1 LKGREL
7 IPALCFSE
15 NSRPNPSLKRL
26 FSQQQLGFKHP
37 TFEFTQHCE
46 GFMWD
51 GTSGSSFNLGFS
63 EQLKFQRLAR
73 LLFRNFY
80 IALVTLL
87 CVFFSS
93 TQTQAQSGESSI
105 SAYAEAIKK
114 STIAER
120 ITAMDHYL
128 SIAGGSNLKVDAL
141 EFLIWDHL
149 RLNHQS
155 QSVQRAQQLIGI
167 APANP
172 IAMAVLNQNAPAT
185 PLGKVQAQSQLAS
198 LKSAMNNLDH
208 LSKPEGMVD
217 RNFQVL
223 KQQVAVMLT
232 GATGLCYLQIE
243 DYADARPALQQAV
256 TNDPN
261 NPQWVYGLALALLN
275 GKNRD
280 QYRGYWYL
288 ARASNLAGGTPQGQQ
303 IASYGRT
310 TYRKD
315 GGKDAGWDRFLASA
329 AALDAPP
336 SAEGTTVASASTAN
350 PANSRATSTT
360 AANSNSSNTNTASA
374 QPAQPTASQPST
386 KASTTNSSKSSSD
399 KTSFDKT
406 KTSSGFEATLHEPL
420 RPEPA
425 NAPAPPPNRPK
436 VMAAPSEAVSLGIMI
451 ETSLLTNEN
460 REAIIATL
468 KDIVRNMRSN
478 DEACILV
485 FSDQLDF
492 EQDLTA
498 DDKLLED
505 AIGQIRPKPGKALL
519 PGIAFAAGHLKRIGK
534 NANRILLVIS
544 DGRSNQANADT
555 LQFRSQVTGVRID
568 CIGVNAGSTE
578 QALLERL
585 SGYSGGKASFASG
598 PGEFRTVA
606 LQMTRTMGIAV
617 P

>member
-1 LKGREL
+1 ML
-7 IPALCFSE
+7 E
-15 NSRPNPSLKRL
+15 N
-26 FSQQQLGFKHP
+26 
-37 TFEFTQHCE
+37 
-46 GFMWD
+46 
-51 GTSGSSFNLGFS
+51 GTSGRSFNFGFS
-63 EQLKFQRLAR
+63 EQLKPQFLAR
-73 LLFRNFY
+73 LSLCCVLAVLVALFCAAYGTAR
-80 IALVTLL
+80 
-87 CVFFSS
+87 
-93 TQTQAQSGESSI
+93 AQSAESSI
-105 SAYAEAIKK
+105 SAYADAIKK

-128 SIAGGSNLKVDAL
+128 SLSSGGSLKVDAL
-141 EFLIWDHL
+141 EFLVWDHL
-149 RLNHQS
+149 RLGHQS
-155 QSVQRAQQLIGI
+155 QSVQRAQQLIAI
-167 APANP
+167 SPANP
-172 IAMAVLNQNAPAT
+172 IAMAVLNKNASPAPRGT
-185 PLGKVQAQSQLAS
+185 NLIQSQLAA
-198 LKSAMNNLDH
+198 LKSAMSGLDR
-208 LSKPEGMVD
+208 LNKPEGMLD
-217 RNFQVL
+217 RNFQIL
-223 KQQVAVMLT
+223 RQQVAIMLT
-232 GATGLCYLQIE
+232 GATGLCYLEVE

-261 NPQWVYGLALALLN
+261 NAQWVYGLALALLN

-288 ARASNLAGGTPQGQQ
+288 ARAANLSGDTPQGQQ

-336 SAEGTTVASASTAN
+336 NAEGTSGSSSASTAIASN
-350 PANSRATSTT
+350 GHSGNSVST
-360 AANSNSSNTNTASA
+360 AANPNPSNTNTASV
-374 QPAQPTASQPST
+374 QTSKPQTTQTETKSSAS
-386 KASTTNSSKSSSD
+386 NSSKS
-399 KTSFDKT
+399 KN
-406 KTSSGFEATLHEPL
+406 SSGFEATLREPV

-425 NAPAPPPNRPK
+425 SPPVAPPNRPK

-468 KDIVRNMRSN
+468 KDIVRSMRSN

-498 DDKLLED
+498 DDKLLEE
-505 AIGQIRPKPGKALL
+505 AISQIRPKPGKALL

-544 DGRSNQANADT
+544 DGRTNQANADT

-568 CIGVNAGSTE
+568 CIGLNAGATE
-578 QALLERL
+578 QALLERVA
-585 SGYSGGKASFASG
+585 SYSGGKASFASA
-598 PGEFRTVA
+598 PGEFRTAA

>member
-1 LKGREL
+1 M
-7 IPALCFSE
+7 AE
-15 NSRPNPSLKRL
+15 NR
-26 FSQQQLGFKHP
+26 
-37 TFEFTQHCE
+37 
-46 GFMWD
+46 
-51 GTSGSSFNLGFS
+51 TSGCSFNTDFS
-63 EQLKFQRLAR
+63 EQLKLQPSAR
-73 LLFRNFY
+73 LLFRVVSV
-80 IALVTLL
+80 ALVTLL
-87 CVFFSS
+87 SVFSGDA
-93 TQTQAQSGESSI
+93 QAQSQSQSGASSI
-105 SAYAEAIKK
+105 SAYADAIKK

-155 QSVQRAQQLIGI
+155 QSVQRAQQLMAIS
-167 APANP
+167 PANP
-172 IAMAVLNQNAPAT
+172 IAMAVLNQNAPAA
-185 PLGKVQAQSQLAS
+185 PQGKAQAQSQLGA
-198 LKSAMNNLDH
+198 LKSAMNSLDR
-208 LSKPEGMVD
+208 LNKPEGMLD
-217 RNFQVL
+217 RNFQIL
-223 KQQVAVMLT
+223 KQQVAIMLT

-243 DYADARPALQQAV
+243 DYAEARPALQQAV

-261 NPQWVYGLALALLN
+261 NAQWVYGLALALLN

-288 ARASNLAGGTPQGQQ
+288 ARASNLTEGTPQGQQ
-303 IASYGRT
+303 IASYART

-336 SAEGTTVASASTAN
+336 NAEGTTGSSSASTAVASN
-350 PANSRATSTT
+350 GHSGNSVST
-360 AANSNSSNTNTASA
+360 AASPNPSNTNTASV
-374 QPAQPTASQPST
+374 QTPKPQTTQTAT
-386 KASTTNSSKSSSD
+386 KSSASNSSK
-399 KTSFDKT
+399 T
-406 KTSSGFEATLHEPL
+406 KNSSGFEATLHEPV
-420 RPEPA
+420 RPETA
-425 NAPAPPPNRPK
+425 SPPVVAPNRPK

-468 KDIVRNMRSN
+468 KEIVRSMRSN

-498 DDKLLED
+498 DDKLLEE
-505 AIGQIRPKPGKALL
+505 AISQIRPKPGKALL

-544 DGRSNQANADT
+544 DGRTSQANADT

-568 CIGVNAGSTE
+568 CIGLNAGATE
-578 QALLERL
+578 QALLERVA
-585 SGYSGGKASFASG
+585 SYSGGRASFASA
-598 PGEFRTVA
+598 PGEFRTAA

>member
-1 LKGREL
+1 M
-7 IPALCFSE
+7 AE
-15 NSRPNPSLKRL
+15 NR
-26 FSQQQLGFKHP
+26 
-37 TFEFTQHCE
+37 
-46 GFMWD
+46 
-51 GTSGSSFNLGFS
+51 TSGRSFNTGFS
-63 EQLKFQRLAR
+63 EQLKLQLSAR
-73 LLFRNFY
+73 LLFRVVSV
-80 IALVTLL
+80 ALVTLL
-87 CVFFSS
+87 CVFSGAA
-93 TQTQAQSGESSI
+93 QAQSQPQSGESSI
-105 SAYAEAIKK
+105 SAYADAIKK

-155 QSVQRAQQLIGI
+155 QSVQRAQQLMAIS
-167 APANP
+167 PANP

-185 PLGKVQAQSQLAS
+185 PQGKAQAQSQLGA
-198 LKSAMNNLDH
+198 LKSAMNSLDR
-208 LSKPEGMVD
+208 LNKPEGMLD
-217 RNFQVL
+217 RNFQIL
-223 KQQVAVMLT
+223 KQQVAIMLT

-243 DYADARPALQQAV
+243 DYAEARPALQQAV
-256 TNDPN
+256 TDDPN
-261 NPQWVYGLALALLN
+261 NAQWVYGLALALLN

-288 ARASNLAGGTPQGQQ
+288 ARASNLTEGTPQGQQ
-303 IASYGRT
+303 IASYART

-336 SAEGTTVASASTAN
+336 NAEGTTGSSSASTAVASNGHSGNSVSAAASPN
-350 PANSRATSTT
+350 P
-360 AANSNSSNTNTASA
+360 SNTNTASA
-374 QPAQPTASQPST
+374 QAPKPQPTQTATKSSAS
-386 KASTTNSSKSSSD
+386 NSSKS
-399 KTSFDKT
+399 KN
-406 KTSSGFEATLHEPL
+406 SSGFEATLHEPM
-420 RPEPA
+420 RPESA
-425 NAPAPPPNRPK
+425 SPPVVAPNRPK

-468 KDIVRNMRSN
+468 KDIVRSMRSN

-498 DDKLLED
+498 DDKLLEE
-505 AIGQIRPKPGKALL
+505 AISQIRPKPGKALL

-544 DGRSNQANADT
+544 DGRTSQANADT

-568 CIGVNAGSTE
+568 CIGLNAGATE
-578 QALLERL
+578 QALLERVA
-585 SGYSGGKASFASG
+585 SYSGGKASFASA
-598 PGEFRTVA
+598 PSEFRTAA